1 MIFHR
6 LKSLAREP
14 WQRTLYILFVAQ
26 LMVGVGFSS
35 IFPFLPLYVKALGS
49 AHGISLDLLAGL
61 VFSGQAFTM
70 MLTSPIWGVVA
81 DRFGRKLM
89 VERSMFGGAAVLLLM
104 AFARSAEDLVILR
117 AIQGMITGTIAAT
130 NALVAANTPRKHTG
144 YAMGMMQVG
153 LGAGVAVG
161 PMIGGA
167 IADSYGYSAAF
178 YGTAALLTIAGIIVV
193 VWVKEP
199 NGDQYRAS
207 WSGELRAWWA
217 QQRRVVARP
226 FSAGPV
232 MTKNP
237 PLAAHSESAPARVG
251 MLDSWKEVF
260 SSQGVPAA
268 YALSFLNNLCR
279 NMLLPIVP
287 LFVPMLMSGADRV
300 NTVTGVVA
308 GIASATTTVSGGY
321 LGRLG
326 DRVGQRRVLI
336 FSLLAA
342 SALFMVQSGVQTAW
356 QLLAM
361 QAMLGIAMGGVT
373 PSISALL
380 ARYTRPGAEGA
391 VYGLDNAIGSGA
403 RSLAPLIGSLVMVF
417 WGLRSAFLVSGV
429 LLALTAVFA
438 IFALPVNT
446 RASRKV

>member
-1 MIFHR
+1 
-6 LKSLAREP
+6 
-14 WQRTLYILFVAQ
+14 
-26 LMVGVGFSS
+26 
-35 IFPFLPLYVKALGS
+35 
-49 AHGISLDLLAGL
+49 
-61 VFSGQAFTM
+61 
-70 MLTSPIWGVVA
+70 
-81 DRFGRKLM
+81 
-89 VERSMFGGAAVLLLM
+89 
-104 AFARSAEDLVILR
+104 
-117 AIQGMITGTIAAT
+117 
-130 NALVAANTPRKHTG
+130 
-144 YAMGMMQVG
+144 
-153 LGAGVAVG
+153 
-161 PMIGGA
+161 
-167 IADSYGYSAAF
+167 
-178 YGTAALLTIAGIIVV
+178 
-193 VWVKEP
+193 
-199 NGDQYRAS
+199 
-207 WSGELRAWWA
+207 
-217 QQRRVVARP
+217 
-226 FSAGPV
+226 
-232 MTKNP
+232 
-237 PLAAHSESAPARVG
+237 
-251 MLDSWKEVF
+251 
-260 SSQGVPAA
+260 
-268 YALSFLNNLCR
+268 LCR